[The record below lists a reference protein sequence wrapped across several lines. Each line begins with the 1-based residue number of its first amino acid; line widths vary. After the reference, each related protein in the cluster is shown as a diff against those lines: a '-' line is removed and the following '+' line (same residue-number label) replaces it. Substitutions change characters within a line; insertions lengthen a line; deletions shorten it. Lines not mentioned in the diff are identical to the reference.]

1 MGQID
6 LRVQQGESMSVDKV
20 IYCGFRLIKY
30 MSLNQLNLIS
40 RLMLKGNHWF
50 QLMN

>member
-6 LRVQQGESMSVDKV
+6 LRVQQGESMFVDRV

-30 MSLNQLNLIS
+30 MSLNQLHVIS
-40 RLMLKGNHWF
+40 RLMLKGNH
-50 QLMN
+50 

>member
-6 LRVQQGESMSVDKV
+6 LIVQQGESMFVDKV

-30 MSLNQLNLIS
+30 MSLNQLHVIS
-40 RLMLKGNHWF
+40 RLMLKGNH
-50 QLMN
+50 

>member
-6 LRVQQGESMSVDKV
+6 LRVQQGESMFVDRV

-30 MSLNQLNLIS
+30 MSLNQLHVIS
-40 RLMLKGNHWF
+40 RLILKGNH
-50 QLMN
+50 